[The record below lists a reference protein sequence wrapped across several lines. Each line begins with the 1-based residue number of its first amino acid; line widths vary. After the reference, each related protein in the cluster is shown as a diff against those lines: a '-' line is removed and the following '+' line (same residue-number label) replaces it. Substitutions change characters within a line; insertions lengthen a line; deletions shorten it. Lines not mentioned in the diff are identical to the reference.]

1 MPLFRRSASSC
12 ARDFD
17 LVTSHTPAKTHSAA
31 PALVNPKV
39 SSPIAT
45 VNSTATIHFPS
56 FCAYLQLVRPQA
68 HYTLEEYFRKNFDP
82 GILPL
87 FTGELGFN
95 DEELEGEFRFWQDW
109 LRTRVPKAYPG
120 IREILERHRAAGGI
134 IAVVSHSMRESIERD
149 YRENDLPEP
158 DIIFGWEQPPEQR
171 KPHTWPLEQ
180 IMERFGLE
188 PQELLV
194 VDDLKPGYDMAR
206 AAGVPFA
213 AAGWANDIPEIE
225 QFMRKNCD
233 FYCKTVADLDRLLEE

>member
-1 MPLFRRSASSC
+1 M
-12 ARDFD
+12 
-17 LVTSHTPAKTHSAA
+17 
-31 PALVNPKV
+31 
-39 SSPIAT
+39 
-45 VNSTATIHFPS
+45 
-56 FCAYLQLVRPQA
+56 
-68 HYTLEEYFRKNFDP
+68 
-82 GILPL
+82 
-87 FTGELGFN
+87 
-95 DEELEGEFRFWQDW
+95 
-109 LRTRVPKAYPG
+109 RTRVPSAFPG
-120 IREILERHRAAGGI
+120 ICEILRRHKDAGGY
-134 IAVVSHSMRESIERD
+134 IAVVSHSMRGSIERD

-171 KPHTWPLEQ
+171 KPNTWPLEQ

-233 FYCKTVADLDRLLEE
+233 FYCKTVADLDRLLEEYA

>member
-1 MPLFRRSASSC
+1 MRFRC
-12 ARDFD
+12 
-17 LVTSHTPAKTHSAA
+17 LVMDHDDT
-31 PALVNPKV
+31 
-39 SSPIAT
+39 T

-56 FCAYLQLVRPQA
+56 FLAYLKLVRPEA
-68 HYTLEEYFRKNFDP
+68 SYTLEDYFRKNFDP
-82 GILPL
+82 GIMAL
-87 FTGELGFN
+87 FTGELGFS
-95 DEELEGEFRFWQDW
+95 EQELEGEFRFWQDW
-109 LRTRVPKAYPG
+109 VRTRVPCAYPG
-120 IREILERHRAAGGI
+120 IREILQRHKDAGGY

-171 KPHTWPLEQ
+171 KPNTWPLEQ

-213 AAGWANDIPEIE
+213 AAGWANNIPEIE

-233 FYCKTVADLDRLLEE
+233 FYCKTVADLDRLLEES

>member
-1 MPLFRRSASSC
+1 MRPEAS
-12 ARDFD
+12 
-17 LVTSHTPAKTHSAA
+17 
-31 PALVNPKV
+31 
-39 SSPIAT
+39 
-45 VNSTATIHFPS
+45 
-56 FCAYLQLVRPQA
+56 
-68 HYTLEEYFRKNFDP
+68 YTLEDYFRKNFDP
-82 GILPL
+82 GIMAL
-87 FTGELGFN
+87 FTGELGFS
-95 DEELEGEFRFWQDW
+95 EQELEGEFRFWQDW
-109 LRTRVPKAYPG
+109 VRTRVPSAYPG
-120 IREILERHRAAGGI
+120 ICEILRRHKDAGGY
-134 IAVVSHSMRESIERD
+134 IAVVSHSMRESIESD

-171 KPHTWPLEQ
+171 KPNTWPLEQ

-233 FYCKTVADLDRLLEE
+233 FYCKTVADLDRLLEES